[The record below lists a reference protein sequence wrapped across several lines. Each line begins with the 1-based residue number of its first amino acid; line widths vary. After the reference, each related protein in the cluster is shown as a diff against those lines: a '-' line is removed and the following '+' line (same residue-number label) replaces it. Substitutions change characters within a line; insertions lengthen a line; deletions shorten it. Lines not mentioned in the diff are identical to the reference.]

1 MIEVDHLTKSY
12 GPVAAIRDV
21 SFTVSPGQIVGFLGP
36 NGAGKSTTMRILACF
51 MPASSGAARVAGY
64 DVFRQSM
71 EVRRRIGY
79 LPENVP
85 LYTDMRV
92 AAYLDFVAEV
102 KGVGRAERRRRVA
115 DVMDR
120 CMVADVQNRLIGK
133 LSKGYRQRVGL
144 AQAIVNDP
152 EVLILDEPTIGL
164 DPKQITEI
172 RSLIKSLAGQ
182 HTVILSTHILPEV
195 SMVCGGVVLINQGGD
210 DARGGLHPGR
220 RGRGI
225 RGVGGRRGRR
235 GGHGV
240 VKIWAIF
247 KKEMRLYFTSPV
259 AWVVFTIF
267 LLIGGYFFYSIF
279 AFFTLA
285 SMQSAMNPAMAR
297 DLNVTDSV
305 MRPLFSN
312 ISVILLL
319 LLPLVTMRLFAEERR
334 SGTIELLLT
343 YPVRDGAVLAGKYL
357 AALALYAIMI
367 GLTLLYPGIVVY
379 FARLEW
385 GPILTGYLGLL
396 LMGAT
401 FIAVGVF
408 ASSLTENQI
417 VAAITT
423 FGALLIFWI
432 LGWSA
437 DYAGGTA
444 GRVLQFLSILEHN
457 DSFSKGVLDTK
468 DVLYYVNFTV
478 LALFLTS
485 RSLEARRWKG

>member
-1 MIEVDHLTKSY
+1 
-12 GPVAAIRDV
+12 
-21 SFTVSPGQIVGFLGP
+21 
-36 NGAGKSTTMRILACF
+36 
-51 MPASSGAARVAGY
+51 
-64 DVFRQSM
+64 
-71 EVRRRIGY
+71 
-79 LPENVP
+79 
-85 LYTDMRV
+85 
-92 AAYLDFVAEV
+92 
-102 KGVGRAERRRRVA
+102 
-115 DVMDR
+115 
-120 CMVADVQNRLIGK
+120 
-133 LSKGYRQRVGL
+133 
-144 AQAIVNDP
+144 
-152 EVLILDEPTIGL
+152 
-164 DPKQITEI
+164 
-172 RSLIKSLAGQ
+172 
-182 HTVILSTHILPEV
+182 
-195 SMVCGGVVLINQGGD
+195 
-210 DARGGLHPGR
+210 
-220 RGRGI
+220 
-225 RGVGGRRGRR
+225 
-235 GGHGV
+235 

-267 LLIGGYFFYSIF
+267 LLIAGYFFYSIF

-285 SMQSAMNPAMAR
+285 SMQSAMNPQMGR

-312 ISVILLL
+312 VSVILLL
-319 LLPLVTMRLFAEERR
+319 LMPLVTMRLFAEERR
-334 SGTIELLLT
+334 AGTIELLLT

-367 GLTLLYPGIVVY
+367 ALTLLYPGIVVY

-423 FGALLIFWI
+423 FGVLLIFWI

-444 GRVLQFLSILEHN
+444 GKVLQFLSILEHN

-468 DVLYYVNFTV
+468 DVLYYLNFTV
-478 LALFLTS
+478 LALFLTL